1 MSAGDGKLRARC
13 FGAAAGTVT
22 KKAAG
27 TAGKAAGSVGSAAGT
42 VTKAAG
48 AEVGIVV
55 TWLAMMLALE
65 TSVILKWR
73 KQLAIMA
80 GVGLA
85 SATLAVSSP
94 WSRPLDL
101 WRLLVKMGAGGAAT
115 AATAVAAGVTAGIAA
130 SGLFGIWRGLRRAT
144 GAEFAAPMPRQHR
157 VWGSCVVTRRDGWW
171 PSSRTVALAPT

>member
-1 MSAGDGKLRARC
+1 M
-13 FGAAAGTVT
+13 
-22 KKAAG
+22 
-27 TAGKAAGSVGSAAGT
+27 
-42 VTKAAG
+42 TKAAG

-101 WRLLVKMGAGGAAT
+101 WRLLVKMGAGGAACGHCRGSWYKR
-115 AATAVAAGVTAGIAA
+115 ALLLLACLA
-130 SGLFGIWRGLRRAT
+130 SGGASGEETT
-144 GAEFAAPMPRQHR
+144 GAEFAAPMPRHSSLGFLRGYSQ
-157 VWGSCVVTRRDGWW
+157 GWLVAFR
-171 PSSRTVALAPT
+171 RTVALAPTLIQHPPSGSGAAGGWWLEQFVLSDDRHGQCLDI